1 MILASGLG
9 GNSKTSVIVC
19 ASQDNEHSSETINAF
34 KFGQSCRQVS
44 KTVRT
49 QSDMLGDLRKNWT
62 SDIATCELRIR
73 NNEKWIIQ
81 EVKRRDSLA
90 EEGTL
95 ETQGFGGFEVRKTTV
110 LVGAE
115 DDRKLLLSFTVYC

>member
-1 MILASGLG
+1 MRWSTIAKIMRRGPVSTQHIPYANSNLTMILASGLG

-49 QSDMLGDLRKNWT
+49 QSDMLK
-62 SDIATCELRIR
+62 
-73 NNEKWIIQ
+73 
-81 EVKRRDSLA
+81 
-90 EEGTL
+90 TL
-95 ETQGFGGFEVRKTTV
+95 ERIGPPILPHANCEFATMKSG
-110 LVGAE
+110 
-115 DDRKLLLSFTVYC
+115 SFKR